1 MSLTQLFPSKGQVFS
16 FHGYRFEVIR
26 CHQEI
31 VGEIDD
37 EFDSTPQT
45 IRVRKDGSV
54 VVWGGM
60 NRAGSQSSL

>member
-37 EFDSTPQT
+37 EFDSTFPQQ
-45 IRVRKDGSV
+45 GSGFFV
-54 VVWGGM
+54 S
-60 NRAGSQSSL
+60 RL